1 MILTGKCREGFEKWL
16 RGYYELTRK
25 DYDKYPFQILLRKF
39 YRKTSIEQN
48 ALIIDYFSTLKYKG
62 QDFWLYVFDAYY
74 KIKIESMTI
83 NDVNIQAIE
92 KANEILNKEL

>member
-1 MILTGKCREGFEKWL
+1 MILTGKCREGFINFMCKNHKHIKWC
-16 RGYYELTRK
+16 
-25 DYDKYPFQILLRKF
+25 DYQTMSEVIL
-39 YRKTSIEQN
+39 N

-92 KANEILNKEL
+92 KANDLINEELTINL

>member
-1 MILTGKCREGFEKWL
+1 MILTGKCKEGYLNWRKDK
-16 RGYYELTRK
+16 GYELT
-25 DYDKYPFQILLRKF
+25 F
-39 YRKTSIEQN
+39 YQNENQGNSQSFDEVYAVYEN
-48 ALIIDYFSTLKYKG
+48 ALIIEYFSTLKYKG